1 MKSIIKAIKE
11 TSWTV
16 RLLIVIGIS
25 LCSIP
30 LVSSI
35 HSGIQQNNMISTY
48 ESKVKHTDKAKI
60 NEQIQKAHNYNDM
73 LFQTMGASV
82 GDIDT
87 AILSDESYENILNL
101 SDNGIMGSIEIPK
114 IGVDLPIY
122 HGTSD
127 DVLSN
132 GVGHLQNSSFPVGGE
147 NTRTVLTGHRG
158 LPNAKLFTRL
168 DELKELLDY
177 MIYSKDRSD
186 SWYPD
191 LMAISSKT
199 IISILEDY
207 GYNIPT
213 YMKRL
218 TWNDDYA
225 DNAHFIATDT
235 FNDIH
240 EFYLKNKKAFTLT
253 KDSIIIE
260 LGNDAASKKTLTSWV
275 NTLPP
280 EVQTKSISTRDCNK
294 MTMNRREFES
304 CSHIKFKR
312 FGWF

>member
-16 RLLIVIGIS
+16 RILVIIGIG

-35 HSGIQQNNMISTY
+35 HSSMQQNNMISTY

-87 AILSDESYENILNL
+87 DILSDESYENILNL
-101 SDNGIMGSIEIPK
+101 TGKGIMGSIEIPK

-168 DELKELLDY
+168 DELKKDDLFYIHVGNKTLAYQIYKIEVVKKDEAPDVIGIEEGKDLAT
-177 MIYSKDRSD
+177 MITCTPYGINTHRLIITGKRVPYSPK
-186 SWYPD
+186 
-191 LMAISSKT
+191 K
-199 IISILEDY
+199 
-207 GYNIPT
+207 
-213 YMKRL
+213 
-218 TWNDDYA
+218 
-225 DNAHFIATDT
+225 
-235 FNDIH
+235 
-240 EFYLKNKKAFTLT
+240 KKAI
-253 KDSIIIE
+253 K
-260 LGNDAASKKTLTSWV
+260 
-275 NTLPP
+275 P
-280 EVQTKSISTRDCNK
+280 EVMSLREIAFTALPFVIVFILLVKYVLKKRK
-294 MTMNRREFES
+294 ERRL
-304 CSHIKFKR
+304 KL
-312 FGWF
+312 

>member
-1 MKSIIKAIKE
+1 
-11 TSWTV
+11 
-16 RLLIVIGIS
+16 
-25 LCSIP
+25 
-30 LVSSI
+30 
-35 HSGIQQNNMISTY
+35 MISTY

-87 AILSDESYENILNL
+87 DILSDESYENILNL

-168 DELKELLDY
+168 DELKKDDLFYIHVGNKTLAYQIYKIEIVKKEEAPDVLGIEEGKDLATLLTCTPYGINTQRLILTGKRVPYSEKKKDAIEPEMMSWRELLFTALPFLIVI
-177 MIYSKDRSD
+177 MLIVKF
-186 SWYPD
+186 
-191 LMAISSKT
+191 
-199 IISILEDY
+199 IL
-207 GYNIPT
+207 N
-213 YMKRL
+213 KRK
-218 TWNDDYA
+218 
-225 DNAHFIATDT
+225 
-235 FNDIH
+235 
-240 EFYLKNKKAFTLT
+240 EKKLK
-253 KDSIIIE
+253 S
-260 LGNDAASKKTLTSWV
+260 
-275 NTLPP
+275 
-280 EVQTKSISTRDCNK
+280 
-294 MTMNRREFES
+294 
-304 CSHIKFKR
+304 
-312 FGWF
+312 